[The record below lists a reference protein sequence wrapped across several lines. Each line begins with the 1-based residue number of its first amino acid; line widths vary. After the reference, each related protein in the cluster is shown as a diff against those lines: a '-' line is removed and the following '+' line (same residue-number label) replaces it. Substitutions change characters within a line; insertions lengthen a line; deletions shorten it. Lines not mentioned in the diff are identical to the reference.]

1 MPVIQAQGARL
12 HYRLE
17 GPADAPVVVLSCSLG
32 TTLAMW
38 DGQIDALTKRFRVLR
53 YDMRGHGAS
62 TVSTVPV
69 DLACLGRDVMS
80 LLDSVQT
87 ASAHFVGLS
96 LGGMIGL
103 WLAEHEPERVDA
115 LVLSNTAAVIGVP
128 QSWNARIE
136 AVSTGG
142 MEAIVEGVLE
152 RWFTPGYRE
161 REPER
166 VQRFRSMLLGTKP
179 SGYVSACAAVRDA
192 DLREGAAGV
201 RASTLVITGALDVA
215 TPPSGGQ
222 WLAERIAG
230 ARLVQLEAAHLS
242 NVEAESA
249 WSETVV
255 GFLSQPERPHG

>member
-1 MPVIQAQGARL
+1 MPVIEAQGARL
-12 HYRLE
+12 HYRME
-17 GPADAPVVVLSCSLG
+17 GPADAPVVVLSSSLG

-62 TVSTVPV
+62 SVSTVPV
-69 DLACLGRDVMS
+69 DLACLGRDVLA
-80 LLDSVQT
+80 LLDTVQV

-96 LGGMIGL
+96 LGGLIGL
-103 WLAEHEPERVDA
+103 WLAENEPGRLDS

-136 AVSTGG
+136 AVTTGG

-152 RWFTPGYRE
+152 RWFTAGYRGRE
-161 REPER
+161 RER
-166 VQRFRSMLLGTKP
+166 VERFRRMLLAASP
-179 SGYVSACAAVRDA
+179 AGYVAACAAVRDA
-192 DLREGAAGV
+192 DLRERAASV
-201 RASTLVITGALDVA
+201 RVSTLVVTGALDVA

-230 ARLVQLEAAHLS
+230 ARYVELEAAHLS